1 MPADEGVA
9 LAEVPPVP
17 QPKPGKSTQVADA
30 KSAAEAKIAA
40 AKTKN
45 PGPVQPADT
54 AAEPATPAAPWMT
67 DLKQAAASPQLLP
80 WVTDLKQEPVPAP
93 TQASFAANQV
103 TRKEVDLSLKA
114 PAKAD
119 PAPGKATDTAMV
131 IPAVKPADTA
141 TSWSA
146 NVSAKPR
153 PKADAPGMGGEVAHR
168 DVDLSLGAPSAK
180 QPDKTA
186 AAPEWAPQVASPA
199 AH

>member
-1 MPADEGVA
+1 
-9 LAEVPPVP
+9 
-17 QPKPGKSTQVADA
+17 
-30 KSAAEAKIAA
+30 
-40 AKTKN
+40 
-45 PGPVQPADT
+45 
-54 AAEPATPAAPWMT
+54 MT

-119 PAPGKATDTAMV
+119 PAPGKATDTALV

-153 PKADAPGMGGEVAHR
+153 PKADAPEIGGGEVAHR
-168 DVDLSLGAPSAK
+168 DVDLSLRAPSAK
-180 QPDKTA
+180 QPEKTA
-186 AAPEWAPQVASPA
+186 APPEWAPQVASPA